1 MKPKIYRKMVIQN
14 DVLEG
19 AILLGIYAAVNKI
32 QHAIK
37 KEIRITAIKK
47 ELAYENFDFNQVK
60 TSSPITILK

>member
-1 MKPKIYRKMVIQN
+1 MVIQN

-47 ELAYENFDFNQVK
+47 ELA
-60 TSSPITILK
+60 